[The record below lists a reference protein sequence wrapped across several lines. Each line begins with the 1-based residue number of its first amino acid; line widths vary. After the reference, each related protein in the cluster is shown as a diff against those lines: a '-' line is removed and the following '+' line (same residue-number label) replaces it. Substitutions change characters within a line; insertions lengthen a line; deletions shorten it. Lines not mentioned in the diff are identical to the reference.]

1 MAKNDVTFEIDGQ
14 PGGTP
19 GNLAEITLS
28 ANWGTVSHLHFCANK
43 NTSLIRILWL
53 FRTC

>member
-28 ANWGTVSHLHFCANK
+28 ANWGTREGITEQEISTTSIEI
-43 NTSLIRILWL
+43 NT
-53 FRTC
+53 FRTV